1 MKYLVIFFL
10 VTFLML
16 ASTYAYAEQKIVYI
30 DMKIVLNQSKA
41 GKEAQDFL
49 QKSFKTNQKKFAD
62 LEDALKKEEKDLLA
76 KKTILSKEDYQKK
89 ADGLRKKV
97 IDYQSDRRSSLDKIA
112 VQRANARKKL
122 LEKIDPLLNA
132 FLKENNISM
141 VVDKKSIYGG
151 SVDLDITKKIIEKL
165 NKELPSLNLK

>member
-1 MKYLVIFFL
+1 MKYIVKFFV
-10 VTFLML
+10 VTFLVL
-16 ASTYAYAEQKIVYI
+16 ASTYTYAEQKIVYI
-30 DMKIVLNQSKA
+30 DMKIVLNESKA

-62 LEDALKKEEKDLLA
+62 LEKNLKKEENDLLS

-97 IDYQSDRRSSLDKIA
+97 IDYQSERRSSLDKIA
-112 VQRANARKKL
+112 VQRSNARKKL
-122 LEKIDPLLNA
+122 LAKVDPLLNS
-132 FLKENNISM
+132 FIKENTISM
-141 VVDKKSIYGG
+141 VIDKKSIFGG

>member
-1 MKYLVIFFL
+1 
-10 VTFLML
+10 ML

>member
-1 MKYLVIFFL
+1 MNH
-10 VTFLML
+10 
-16 ASTYAYAEQKIVYI
+16 I

-49 QKSFKTNQKKFAD
+49 QKTFKTNQKKFAD
-62 LEDALKKEEKDLLA
+62 LEEDLKKEEKDLLA
-76 KKTILSKEDYQKK
+76 KKTILSKDDYQKK

-132 FLKENNISM
+132 FIKENNISM
-141 VVDKKSIYGG
+141 VVDKKGIYGG

>member
-1 MKYLVIFFL
+1 MKYLVRCFV

>member
-1 MKYLVIFFL
+1 MKYIVKFFV
-10 VTFLML
+10 VTFLVL
-16 ASTYAYAEQKIVYI
+16 ASTYTYAEQKIVYI
-30 DMKIVLNQSKA
+30 DMKIVLNESKA

-62 LEDALKKEEKDLLA
+62 LEKNLKKEENDLLS

-97 IDYQSDRRSSLDKIA
+97 IDYQSERRSSLDKIA
-112 VQRANARKKL
+112 VQRSNARKKL
-122 LEKIDPLLNA
+122 LAKVDPLLNS
-132 FLKENNISM
+132 FIKENAISM
-141 VVDKKSIYGG
+141 VVDKKSIFGG
-151 SVDLDITKKIIEKL
+151 NVDLDITKKIIEKL